1 MGTSSE
7 KIAVLY
13 AHFSKSKIAQKN
25 YEYFIKNGIDTD
37 SDIYLGTCTDEIEKC
52 RYSKNLTL
60 LSDNNSSSRIEAFN
74 HLVGNLSS
82 LDAYDRFIF
91 VSSEMRGPF
100 FDSQCGK
107 TWTEKF
113 CRPLTGDTHLSGTS
127 VRLLPQ
133 THPLTMMFRNNID
146 MGKPLPYVP
155 LNPLLRGRACSSVL
169 RRKFSN
175 QMILGFQTLKSLIM
189 TSKPH
194 LLFLTWAG
202 TFHAS

>member
-37 SDIYLGTCTDEIEKC
+37 SDIYLGKCTDEIEKC

-113 CRPLTGDTHLSGTS
+113 CRPLTGDTHLSGTI

-155 LNPLLRGRACSSVL
+155 LNAFALTRQGLQLCIE
-169 RRKFSN
+169 RKFSN
-175 QMILGFQTLKSLIM
+175 QMILGFQTLKS
-189 TSKPH
+189 
-194 LLFLTWAG
+194 
-202 TFHAS
+202 